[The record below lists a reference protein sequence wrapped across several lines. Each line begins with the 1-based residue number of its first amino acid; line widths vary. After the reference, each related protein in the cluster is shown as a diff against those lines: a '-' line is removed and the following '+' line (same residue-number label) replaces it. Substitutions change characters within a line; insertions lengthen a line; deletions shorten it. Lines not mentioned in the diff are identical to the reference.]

1 MKYTDYKESGPG
13 EYFHIFN
20 RGNEKTN
27 IFLDK
32 DDFSFFLL
40 RLRQNLQPSDKEKK
54 TCRNRFLPEGS
65 FSLVCYCLMPNHFH
79 LLLRQNNDLRTGT
92 LISRICTSYSSYFN
106 KKYRRIGHLFQDK
119 FKQTIIDNNEYLVWV
134 SAYIHQNPK
143 VAGIVK
149 IPEDYLWSS
158 YSGFI
163 SADNNLLC
171 DDRIIIDQFGDRKE
185 YKKFV
190 DSSYDTIKDKKD
202 VEKLLLD

>member
-1 MKYTDYKESGPG
+1 MKYRDYKESGPG

-54 TCRNRFLPEGS
+54 ICRNRFLPEGS

-79 LLLRQNNDLRTGT
+79 LLLRQNKDLRTGT
-92 LISRICTSYSSYFN
+92 LLSRVCTSYSSYFN
-106 KKYRRIGHLFQDK
+106 KKYQRVGHLFQDK
-119 FKQTIIDNNEYLVWV
+119 FKQVLIDTNEYLVWV
-134 SAYIHQNPK
+134 SAYIHQNPQ

-149 IPEDYLWSS
+149 IPENYQWSS
-158 YSGFI
+158 YSAFI
-163 SADNNLLC
+163 GIDNHLLC
-171 DDRIIIDQFGDRKE
+171 DDKVIIDQFGDRKE

-190 DSSYDTIKDKKD
+190 SGSYDIIKGRKD
-202 VEKLLLD
+202 TEELLLD

>member
-1 MKYTDYKESGPG
+1 MKYRDYKESGPG

-54 TCRNRFLPEGS
+54 ICRNRFLPQGS

-79 LLLRQNNDLRTGT
+79 LLLRQNRDLRTGT
-92 LISRICTSYSSYFN
+92 LLSRICTSYASYFN
-106 KKYRRIGHLFQDK
+106 KKYQRIGHLFQDK
-119 FKQTIIDNNEYLVWV
+119 FKQVIIDNNEYLVWV

-149 IPEDYLWSS
+149 TPEDYPWSS
-158 YSGFI
+158 YPGFI
-163 SADNNLLC
+163 GTDKNFLC
-171 DDRIIIDQFGDRKE
+171 DNKVILDQFGDRKE

-190 DSSYDTIKDKKD
+190 DSSHNTIKDKKE
-202 VEKLLLD
+202 VEELLLD